1 MAALSM
7 PLPGKVLVVLQEKI
21 TGQGTEASSS
31 PFSFDTYTL
40 TCRVNWVVLE
50 VAAQQTPLPSCGN
63 CADLRQTKE
72 SGSLLQG
79 CIVEEL
85 QGKEQQVST
94 LLQQ

>member
-1 MAALSM
+1 M
-7 PLPGKVLVVLQEKI
+7 LQEKI

-31 PFSFDTYTL
+31 SFSFDSYTL
-40 TCRVNWVVLE
+40 TFSVNWVVLE
-50 VAAQQTPLPSCGN
+50 VSAQQNPLLSCASF
-63 CADLRQTKE
+63 ADVRQTKE

-94 LLQQ
+94 LLQ